1 MRILYA
7 YTEVVDRAQLSRLVT
22 CTRGRGTGR
31 EYLHFRTLHWTD
43 TGLMAK
49 DKSEK
54 KKKHASDAVPA
65 EAEEDV
71 EMKVSSSYA
80 FLEE

>member
-1 MRILYA
+1 
-7 YTEVVDRAQLSRLVT
+7 
-22 CTRGRGTGR
+22 
-31 EYLHFRTLHWTD
+31 
-43 TGLMAK
+43 MAK